1 MSKHSR
7 FLTLVLLTGA
17 AALLAASPS
26 EAQNRGA
33 RPGPAFPP
41 NRMPGWDWQRIYPW
55 SPYNYG
61 RNPYNPARYP
71 YVSPYPVYTPYA
83 APAHVPSTPSYPS
96 PTYGAS
102 GSPDHVLVPNPTG
115 RLETPPPNAALI
127 RLSVPDPFA
136 EVWFNG
142 AKTTS
147 SGTSRYY
154 VTPELGGERHHYE

>member
-1 MSKHSR
+1 
-7 FLTLVLLTGA
+7 A
-17 AALLAASPS
+17 A
-26 EAQNRGA
+26 
-33 RPGPAFPP
+33 
-41 NRMPGWDWQRIYPW
+41 
-55 SPYNYG
+55 
-61 RNPYNPARYP
+61 
-71 YVSPYPVYTPYA
+71 PVY
-83 APAHVPSTPSYPS
+83 VPSTPSYPS

-154 VTPELGGERHHYE
+154 VTPELGGERHHSEVTAPCPRNGQAVTQTRQIAASPGKTAVVEFSKPG